1 MAWQVLLKYPTIF
14 LIGAAVALLAARA
27 WAPRAMRWGLVD
39 RPGGRKIHR
48 DPVPLSGGVAVFLGF
63 HAACAAVFL
72 LPWRAFS
79 GQIPI
84 AWWARFAPLSIGVLV
99 FGLCDDWFVIRPARK
114 LLGQTALAVA
124 AYAAGLRV
132 QNALGFPMPVAA
144 DFAATLAWYLALMN
158 AFNLIDGVDGLAAGI
173 AMIAAGGMAL
183 SMVVRQAPGDA
194 LLFLG
199 LAGACFG
206 FLRYNF
212 YPARVFL
219 GDAGS
224 LFLGFTFAAL
234 AVSTQSKGTAVAA
247 IGVPLL
253 AAGVPLF
260 DAVLAIWR
268 RSMRRLHP
276 NGTES
281 ERESALKSLARADAD
296 HIHHR
301 LLRDGA
307 RPHSQVALILYG
319 ATAALVFIGAL
330 ISIFNDRAIGLLAL
344 TFLLGGY
351 VVVRHLAWI
360 ELRDTGEAVLRGLA
374 RPVRRNR
381 TLLVHVIGDVVILN
395 SVFLLSLWLLGHP
408 TGRSADARAVWRLF
422 APLDVGLPFLAL
434 ILSRSYSRVW
444 YLARVSEFLSCGM
457 AVIAGYAAAF
467 ALLATDLGDA
477 ASLKALTTRYL
488 FMAGLAA
495 PLVVGARA
503 TYRVTLDLLHHFAHV
518 LRRGDGHGKRVLICG
533 AGYRATLF
541 IRQAGQDATEEPL
554 NLVGIVD
561 ADDALCDHFVHG
573 VRVLGNYDA
582 LPRLLKDRRIEAV
595 YIVEEIGP
603 EAERR
608 IREALRGTTAQQVR
622 WRIVEEVEPV
632 ER

>member
-1 MAWQVLLKYPTIF
+1 MAWQVLLKYPAIF
-14 LIGAAVALLAARA
+14 LIGAAVALLATRA
-27 WAPRAMRWGLVD
+27 WGPRALRWGLVD

-48 DPVPLSGGVAVFLGF
+48 DPVPLAGGVAVFLGF

-72 LPWRAFS
+72 PPWQPFS

-84 AWWARFAPLSIGVLV
+84 AWWARFAPLSLGALAL
-99 FGLCDDWFVIRPARK
+99 GLCDDRFSIKPGVK

-132 QNALGFPMPVAA
+132 QNVLGTRMPVAA
-144 DFAATLAWYLALMN
+144 DFAATVAWYVALMN

-173 AMIAAGGMAL
+173 ATIAAGGMAL
-183 SMVVRQAPGDA
+183 SLVVRRAPGDA

-199 LAGACFG
+199 LAGACAG

-219 GDAGS
+219 GDTGS
-224 LFLGFTFAAL
+224 LFIGFAFAAL

-247 IGVPLL
+247 VGVPML

-260 DAVLAIWR
+260 DAALAVWR
-268 RSMRRLHP
+268 RSVRRFRP
-276 NGTES
+276 NGPAPARDGPLS
-281 ERESALKSLARADAD
+281 SLARADAD
-296 HIHHR
+296 HVHHR

-307 RPHSQVALILYG
+307 RPHSQVALMLYG
-319 ATAALVFIGAL
+319 ATAALVVVGML
-330 ISIFNDRAIGLLAL
+330 ISVFNDRAIGLLAL
-344 TFLLGGY
+344 TFLLGAY
-351 VVVRHLAWI
+351 IVVRHLAWI

-381 TLLVHVIGDVVILN
+381 TLLAHVIGDAVILN
-395 SVFLLSLWLLGHP
+395 GVFLLSALLLGHP
-408 TGRSADARAVWRLF
+408 AGPASDARAVWRVF
-422 APLDVGLPFLAL
+422 APVDVGLPFLAL
-434 ILSRSYSRVW
+434 ILARSYSRVW
-444 YLARVSEFLSCGM
+444 YLARVSEFLSCGL
-457 AVIAGYAAAF
+457 AVVAGYAAAF
-467 ALLATDLGDA
+467 ALQATDLGGA
-477 ASLKALTTRYL
+477 APLRALATRYL
-488 FMAGLAA
+488 FMAGLAS

-503 TYRVTLDLLHHFAHV
+503 AYRVALDLLHHFAHV
-518 LRRGDGHGKRVLICG
+518 LRRGDERGTRALICG

-541 IRQAGQDATEEPL
+541 IRQAGQAAPAEALD
-554 NLVGIVD
+554 LVGMVD
-561 ADDALCDHFVHG
+561 SDDALRDHFVHG

-582 LPRLLKDRRIEAV
+582 LPRLLRDLRVEAV
-595 YIVEEIGP
+595 YVVEDIGP

-608 IREALRGTTAQQVR
+608 IREALRGTAARLVR
-622 WRIVEEVEPV
+622 WRIVEQVEPV